1 MAGRRASWEGPHLLI
16 FEVDFTALVL
26 LSGGP
31 LISLVRL
38 APAFRECECIRLF
51 LAQIRQKQTGSDFSP
66 GIHSVYLQELSL
78 ILPGMEKSGTVNVSL
93 FSFLLLSK
101 VIVSVLVKLAQ
112 LGGRRGRE
120 KREISEKCPS
130 AHKMQGKREEGSY
143 RTL

>member
-1 MAGRRASWEGPHLLI
+1 MLPGRGPHLLI
-16 FEVDFTALVL
+16 FEVDFIALVL

-31 LISLVRL
+31 LISPVRL

-93 FSFLLLSK
+93 FSK

-143 RTL
+143 RIL